1 MTTQIGLPCV
11 LLCTGKDCRRLD
23 AFEKLR
29 AGLLEAGIRLE
40 EVPCLGV
47 CDGPVAA
54 VAQNDEVQIA
64 IRLRSKKKRN
74 RVVQGATESPKQL
87 DAVAAKGKKAKRA
100 RRRAVRRLERLGE
113 RKAS

>member
-1 MTTQIGLPCV
+1 MTSQIRLPCV

-23 AFEKLR
+23 SYQKLR
-29 AGLLEAGIRLE
+29 SSLEDSGIRLE

-54 VAQNDEVQIA
+54 VARGEEVRIA
-64 IRLRSKKKRN
+64 IRLRGKAKREK
-74 RVVQGATESPKQL
+74 VVQGITTAPKKL
-87 DAVAAKGKKAKRA
+87 KAVTAKGKKAKRA
-100 RRRAVRRLERLGE
+100 RKRAVRRLERLDD